1 MNAVDSS
8 REKQSYP
15 NPEVVQIPASFASSF
30 VATICNL
37 YYFSCDFTYITKA
50 ALRKVNRVRSIW
62 YLDEGNLSVVGY
74 PEKLKKKNPGRRQWQ
89 DISILLGKKT
99 TYILYVHKI
108 TSSQDQLKTD
118 LISFII
124 D

>member
-74 PEKLKKKNPGRRQWQ
+74 PEKLKKK
-89 DISILLGKKT
+89 ILGEGNGKTFPYYWEKKLH
-99 TYILYVHKI
+99 TYCMYIKSPAVK
-108 TSSQDQLKTD
+108 TSSRQ
-118 LISFII
+118 I
-124 D
+124 